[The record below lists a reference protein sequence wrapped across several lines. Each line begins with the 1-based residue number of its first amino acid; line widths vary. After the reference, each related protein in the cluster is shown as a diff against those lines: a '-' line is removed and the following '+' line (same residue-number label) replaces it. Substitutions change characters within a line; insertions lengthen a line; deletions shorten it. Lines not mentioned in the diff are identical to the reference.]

1 LCRDNE
7 VKMPLPGV
15 EERSKIGDKT
25 SPFPSADIVGIVEYS
40 RWRVKEFGK
49 SKGGG
54 YKKGE

>member
-1 LCRDNE
+1 
-7 VKMPLPGV
+7 MPLPGV